1 MFYNKEYK
9 YSTINYLLIIKLKFI
24 AVVFLSFIFIT
35 FFVLK
40 ITKKIRNYSKGKRFV
55 ENCIVE
61 KELQK
66 HDDVY
71 NSPIFSIII
80 PAYNCEKTI
89 FYPIISIQHQNISQI
104 EIILIND
111 FSNDNTSEVIQE
123 MNIYDKRIKVINNK
137 KNFGTLYSRCL
148 ATLMSK
154 GEYIFA
160 LDDDDMIFGD
170 DIFDSLYKNIIEDN
184 YDILAFKAVN
194 SKSYS
199 EKIRKIKDSYSYNF
213 PNNLIVHQPELST
226 WFILSNGEYN
236 PHDVTLWG
244 KIIKTSIY
252 TEAINLL
259 GKERYSN
266 FVSWAEDTS
275 MNYII
280 FNIAKSFKFIHMYG
294 ILHLISSS
302 TASITQPINNKFFGE
317 LFLIDIIFD
326 FSKNTEDKKYSAFAA
341 LYTMKIYY
349 KYKSTINKSNLTYF
363 NSIVLKIINSK
374 HICIDIKYKL
384 SLSFGNFLSR
394 N

>member
-1 MFYNKEYK
+1 MM
-9 YSTINYLLIIKLKFI
+9 S
-24 AVVFLSFIFIT
+24 LSG
-35 FFVLK
+35 V
-40 ITKKIRNYSKGKRFV
+40 
-55 ENCIVE
+55 
-61 KELQK
+61 
-66 HDDVY
+66 
-71 NSPIFSIII
+71 
-80 PAYNCEKTI
+80 
-89 FYPIISIQHQNISQI
+89 
-104 EIILIND
+104 
-111 FSNDNTSEVIQE
+111 
-123 MNIYDKRIKVINNK
+123 
-137 KNFGTLYSRCL
+137 
-148 ATLMSK
+148 
-154 GEYIFA
+154 
-160 LDDDDMIFGD
+160 
-170 DIFDSLYKNIIEDN
+170 
-184 YDILAFKAVN
+184 
-194 SKSYS
+194 KS
-199 EKIRKIKDSYSYNF
+199 
-213 PNNLIVHQPELST
+213 
-226 WFILSNGEYN
+226 
-236 PHDVTLWG
+236 
-244 KIIKTSIY
+244 IKTSIY
-252 TEAINLL
+252 TEAINIL

-266 FVSWAEDTS
+266 CVSWAEDTS

>member
-1 MFYNKEYK
+1 
-9 YSTINYLLIIKLKFI
+9 
-24 AVVFLSFIFIT
+24 
-35 FFVLK
+35 
-40 ITKKIRNYSKGKRFV
+40 
-55 ENCIVE
+55 
-61 KELQK
+61 
-66 HDDVY
+66 
-71 NSPIFSIII
+71 
-80 PAYNCEKTI
+80 
-89 FYPIISIQHQNISQI
+89 
-104 EIILIND
+104 
-111 FSNDNTSEVIQE
+111 
-123 MNIYDKRIKVINNK
+123 
-137 KNFGTLYSRCL
+137 
-148 ATLMSK
+148 MSK

-213 PNNLIVHQPELST
+213 PNNLIVHQPELS
-226 WFILSNGEYN
+226 
-236 PHDVTLWG
+236 
-244 KIIKTSIY
+244 
-252 TEAINLL
+252 
-259 GKERYSN
+259 
-266 FVSWAEDTS
+266 
-275 MNYII
+275 
-280 FNIAKSFKFIHMYG
+280 KFIHMYG